1 MDMTLAQRQDGWHL
15 LDDAGNADLGPF
27 RTLDAAREFM
37 DWNDERLRH
46 LAAAKPQE

>member
-1 MDMTLAQRQDGWHL
+1 MTLAQRPDGWHL
-15 LDDAGNADLGPF
+15 LDAAGNADLGPF
-27 RTLDAAREFM
+27 RTLSSVEEFI